1 MASGG
6 VGTNVLGDSADP
18 QAANDDS
25 LPPLSEL
32 PFLVTHWLANFRQP
46 ENEGDLQHEEAMER
60 LRNATSEIAAAFSSL
75 GAFGPSSRVSA
86 ALYDCFEPCLLL
98 FFDT

>member
-1 MASGG
+1 MASNG
-6 VGTNVLGDSADP
+6 VDGTNVHGDSADP

-25 LPPLSEL
+25 PPSEL

-75 GAFGPSSRVSA
+75 GTFGPSSRVSA
-86 ALYDCFEPCLLL
+86 ALYRLL
-98 FFDT
+98 